1 LSVFDSEVQR
11 RVAYKQP
18 MRMRLLIVTLLAFA
32 TSGCASVKPWER
44 GRMAKPVMQ
53 LDPEPES
60 TLLEQ
65 HVYQYREGSVGG
77 YGGLGGG
84 CGCN

>member
-1 LSVFDSEVQR
+1 MDVLSCRLR
-11 RVAYKQP
+11 RLVRWLVVAF
-18 MRMRLLIVTLLAFA
+18 LAFA
-32 TSGCASVKPWER
+32 ATGCAAVPPWDR
-44 GRMAKPVMQ
+44 GRLAKPCMR

-60 TLLEQ
+60 TLIEQ
-65 HVYQYREGSVGG
+65 HVYQYREGSAGG

>member
-1 LSVFDSEVQR
+1 MLARLV
-11 RVAYKQP
+11 
-18 MRMRLLIVTLLAFA
+18 RLLAGAIFMIVA
-32 TSGCASVKPWER
+32 SGCAAVPPWQR
-44 GRMAKPVMQ
+44 GRLAKPCMK

-65 HVYQYREGSVGG
+65 HVYQYREGSAGG

>member
-1 LSVFDSEVQR
+1 MTVTP
-11 RVAYKQP
+11 AA
-18 MRMRLLIVTLLAFA
+18 RLLTILRGTRRRLWPLPLLGVLLAS
-32 TSGCASVKPWER
+32 SGCTAVKPWQR
-44 GRMAKPVMQ
+44 ARLAKPMMQ

-65 HVYQYREGSVGG
+65 HVYQYREGSAGG